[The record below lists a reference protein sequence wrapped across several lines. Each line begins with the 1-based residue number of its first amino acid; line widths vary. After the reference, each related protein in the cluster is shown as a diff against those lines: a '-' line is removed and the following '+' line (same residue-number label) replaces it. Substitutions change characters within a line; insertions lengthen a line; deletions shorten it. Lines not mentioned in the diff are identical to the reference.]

1 MMSEF
6 IVVRVYIYVQVIM
19 LLTKLLISSK
29 KFSCFC
35 DFFIIVQQVCTTLF
49 LK

>member
-19 LLTKLLISSK
+19 LLTKLLISPK